1 MNIFVQHT
9 VVGRRGA
16 LPLFR
21 IGYSHGDPCP
31 LEPPMPRL
39 PLTCLL
45 LFLLAS
51 TTTHAGDWRQG
62 WGLIPQTTASA
73 SGGTAQDAAP
83 MAQLR
88 LQPIGEQWQ
97 ARIDNGLAGPLQ
109 VELRAA
115 PGHPVEGLPVQSL
128 IQGGGSLV
136 VGHLPAP
143 LNGRMLD
150 LRLQSVPGT
159 PAAQAEDVAYRL
171 PFEAA
176 RLRVDQAP
184 QGRFSHADE
193 ENRDAV
199 DFALPEATLV
209 LAAREGTVMQ
219 IQDGFRGN
227 GLDRDRDGTRA
238 NFIRVLHSDGSM
250 ALYGHLQA
258 GGMRV
263 RRGQAVQAGQPIGL
277 SGNSGYSS
285 APHLHFVVQVNR
297 GMALRSVP
305 VRIFAGQ
312 GQLQFARQAEA
323 EGGIGR

>member
-1 MNIFVQHT
+1 MDIWPIRV
-9 VVGRRGA
+9 RRTA
-16 LPLFR
+16 PTTSFR
-21 IGYSHGDPCP
+21 IGYSPGGPCL
-31 LEPPMPRL
+31 LELQMPRL

-45 LFLLAS
+45 LPLLAS
-51 TTTHAGDWRQG
+51 TTVNAGDWRQG
-62 WGLIPQTTASA
+62 WGLVPTASPAA
-73 SGGTAQDAAP
+73 SPGAAQETAP

-88 LQPIGEQWQ
+88 LQPVGEQWQ
-97 ARIDNGLAGPLQ
+97 ARIDNALAGPLQ
-109 VELRAA
+109 IELRAA
-115 PGHPVEGLPVQSL
+115 PGQPVEGLPVQSL

-136 VGHLPAP
+136 VGRLPAP
-143 LNGRMLD
+143 VDGRMLD
-150 LRLQSVPGT
+150 LRLQSVPGN
-159 PAAQAEDVAYRL
+159 PAARAEDVAYRL
-171 PFEAA
+171 PFDAA

-184 QGRFSHADE
+184 QGRFSHDDE

-219 IQDGFRGN
+219 VQDGFQGN
-227 GLDRDRDGTRA
+227 GLDRERDGGRA
-238 NFIRVLHSDGSM
+238 NFIRILHSDGSM

-285 APHLHFVVQVNR
+285 APHLHFVVQVNQ

-305 VRIFAGQ
+305 VRIFAAQ
-312 GQLQFARQAEA
+312 GQLQFARQGEA
-323 EGGIGR
+323 DGAAGR

>member
-1 MNIFVQHT
+1 
-9 VVGRRGA
+9 
-16 LPLFR
+16 
-21 IGYSHGDPCP
+21 
-31 LEPPMPRL
+31 MPRL
-39 PLTCLL
+39 PLSCLL
-45 LFLLAS
+45 LALLAS
-51 TTTHAGDWRQG
+51 APAAAGSWRQG
-62 WGLIPQTTASA
+62 WGLVPKPAPAASA
-73 SGGTAQDAAP
+73 PSHPEAAP

-97 ARIDNGLAGPLQ
+97 ARIDNALAGPLQ
-109 VELRAA
+109 VELRAV
-115 PGHPVEGLPVQSL
+115 PGHPVEGLPLQSL
-128 IQGGGSLV
+128 IQGSSSLV

-143 LNGRMLD
+143 VNGRTLD
-150 LRLQSVPGT
+150 LRLQSVPGN

-171 PFEAA
+171 PFDNA

-184 QGRFSHADE
+184 QGRFSHDDE

-199 DFALPEATLV
+199 DFALPEATVV

-227 GLDRDRDGTRA
+227 GQDRERDGGRA

-263 RRGQAVQAGQPIGL
+263 RRGQAVGAGQPIGL
-277 SGNSGYSS
+277 SGNSGFSS

-297 GMALRSVP
+297 GMGLRSVP
-305 VRIFAGQ
+305 VRIFAEQ
-312 GQLQFARQAEA
+312 GQLQFARQGEA
-323 EGGIGR
+323 DGGTGR

>member
-1 MNIFVQHT
+1 M
-9 VVGRRGA
+9 
-16 LPLFR
+16 L
-21 IGYSHGDPCP
+21 
-31 LEPPMPRL
+31 RL

-45 LFLLAS
+45 MSLLAS
-51 TTTHAGDWRQG
+51 TTASAGNWRQG
-62 WGLIPQTTASA
+62 WGLVPKAAPAAPPSR
-73 SGGTAQDAAP
+73 GETAQSAAP

-88 LQPIGEQWQ
+88 LQPLGEHWQ
-97 ARIDNGLAGPLQ
+97 ARVDNALAGPLQ

-115 PGHPVEGLPVQSL
+115 PGRPVEGLPVQSL
-128 IQGGGSLV
+128 IQGDSSLV

-143 LNGRMLD
+143 SNGRPLD
-150 LRLQSVPGT
+150 LRLQSVPGN

-171 PFEAA
+171 PFDTT
-176 RLRVDQAP
+176 RPRVDQAP
-184 QGRFSHADE
+184 QGRFSHDDE

-199 DFALPEATLV
+199 DFALPEGTLV

-227 GLDRDRDGTRA
+227 GQDRERDGARA

-263 RRGQAVQAGQPIGL
+263 RRGQAVGAGQPLGL
-277 SGNSGYSS
+277 SGNSGFSS

-297 GMALRSVP
+297 GMGLRSVP
-305 VRIFAGQ
+305 ARIFAEQ
-312 GQLQFARQAEA
+312 GQLQFARQDEV

>member
-1 MNIFVQHT
+1 
-9 VVGRRGA
+9 
-16 LPLFR
+16 
-21 IGYSHGDPCP
+21 
-31 LEPPMPRL
+31 MPRL

-45 LFLLAS
+45 LSLLAS
-51 TTTHAGDWRQG
+51 ATVSAGDWRRG
-62 WGLIPQTTASA
+62 WGLVPKPAPVA
-73 SGGTAQDAAP
+73 PPPRGETAQSAAP

-88 LQPIGEQWQ
+88 LQPIGQQWQ
-97 ARIDNGLAGPLQ
+97 ARIDNALAGPLQ

-128 IQGGGSLV
+128 IQGDSSLV
-136 VGHLPAP
+136 VSHLPAP
-143 LNGRMLD
+143 VNGRTLD
-150 LRLQSVPGT
+150 LRLQSVPGN

-171 PFEAA
+171 PFDDA
-176 RLRVDQAP
+176 RPRVDQAP
-184 QGRFSHADE
+184 QGRFSHDDE

-219 IQDGFRGN
+219 IQDGFQGN
-227 GLDRDRDGTRA
+227 GQDRERDGARA

-297 GMALRSVP
+297 GMGLRSVP
-305 VRIFAGQ
+305 ARIFAEQ
-312 GQLQFARQAEA
+312 GQLQFAREGEA
-323 EGGIGR
+323 DGGTGR

>member
-1 MNIFVQHT
+1 
-9 VVGRRGA
+9 
-16 LPLFR
+16 
-21 IGYSHGDPCP
+21 
-31 LEPPMPRL
+31 MPRL
-39 PLTCLL
+39 PLSCLL
-45 LFLLAS
+45 LALLTSA
-51 TTTHAGDWRQG
+51 TAHAGDWRQG
-62 WGLIPQTTASA
+62 WGLIPP
-73 SGGTAQDAAP
+73 SGPATRAGSVEGATP

-88 LQPIGEQWQ
+88 LQPVGTQWQ

-109 VELRAA
+109 IQLRAA
-115 PGHPVEGLPVQSL
+115 PGHPVEGLPVESL
-128 IQGGGSLV
+128 IQGDSSLV

-143 LNGRMLD
+143 LDGRALD
-150 LRLQSVPGT
+150 LRLHSVPGN

-171 PFEAA
+171 PFDAA
-176 RLRVDQAP
+176 RPRVDQAP
-184 QGRFSHADE
+184 QGRFSHDDE

-199 DFALPEATLV
+199 DFALPEGTLV

-227 GLDRDRDGTRA
+227 GQDRERDAGRA

-263 RRGQAVQAGQPIGL
+263 RRGQAVGAGQPIGL

-297 GMALRSVP
+297 GMGLRSVP
-305 VRIFAGQ
+305 ARIFTEQ
-312 GQLQFARQAEA
+312 GQLQFARQGEA

>member
-1 MNIFVQHT
+1 
-9 VVGRRGA
+9 
-16 LPLFR
+16 
-21 IGYSHGDPCP
+21 
-31 LEPPMPRL
+31 MPRL
-39 PLTCLL
+39 PLSCLL
-45 LFLLAS
+45 LPLLVS
-51 TTTHAGDWRQG
+51 TTAGAADWRQG
-62 WGLIPQTTASA
+62 WGLVPSPAPA
-73 SGGTAQDAAP
+73 PGTQGIGQAVP

-88 LQPIGEQWQ
+88 LQQVGEYWQ
-97 ARIDNGLAGPLQ
+97 ARIDNTLAGPLQ
-109 VELRAA
+109 VELRAG
-115 PGHPVEGLPVQSL
+115 PGRPIEGLPVRSL
-128 IQGGGSLV
+128 VQGDSSFV
-136 VGHLPAP
+136 VGHLPSP
-143 LNGRMLD
+143 VGGSTLD
-150 LRLQSVPGT
+150 VRLQSVPGR
-159 PAAQAEDVAYRL
+159 PDARAEDVAYRL
-171 PFEAA
+171 PFDAA

-184 QGRFSHADE
+184 QGRFSHDDE

-227 GLDRDRDGTRA
+227 GQDRERDGGRA

-305 VRIFAGQ
+305 VRIFTSQ
-312 GQLQFARQAEA
+312 GQLQFARQGDT
-323 EGGIGR
+323 EGAAGR

>member
-1 MNIFVQHT
+1 
-9 VVGRRGA
+9 
-16 LPLFR
+16 
-21 IGYSHGDPCP
+21 
-31 LEPPMPRL
+31 MPRL

-45 LFLLAS
+45 LCLLAS
-51 TTTHAGDWRQG
+51 ATAHAGDWRQG
-62 WGLIPQTTASA
+62 WGLVPK
-73 SGGTAQDAAP
+73 AAP
-83 MAQLR
+83 AIAGESARDATPMARLR
-88 LQPIGEQWQ
+88 LQPVGEQWQ

-109 VELRAA
+109 IELRAA
-115 PGHPVEGLPVQSL
+115 PGHPVEGLPVESL
-128 IQGGGSLV
+128 LQGDSSLV

-143 LNGRMLD
+143 IDGRMLD
-150 LRLQSVPGT
+150 LRLQSVPGN

-184 QGRFSHADE
+184 QGRFSHDDE
-193 ENRDAV
+193 ENREAV
-199 DFALPEATLV
+199 DFALPEGTLV

-219 IQDGFRGN
+219 IQDGFHGN
-227 GLDRDRDGTRA
+227 GQDRERDGARA

-297 GMALRSVP
+297 GMGLRSVP
-305 VRIFAGQ
+305 VRIFAAQ
-312 GQLQFARQAEA
+312 GQLQFARQAGA
-323 EGGIGR
+323 DGGIGR

>member
-1 MNIFVQHT
+1 
-9 VVGRRGA
+9 
-16 LPLFR
+16 
-21 IGYSHGDPCP
+21 
-31 LEPPMPRL
+31 MPRL

-45 LFLLAS
+45 LSLLAS
-51 TTTHAGDWRQG
+51 ATASAGDWRQG
-62 WGLIPQTTASA
+62 WGLVPKSA
-73 SGGTAQDAAP
+73 PAAPPPRGETAQSAAP

-88 LQPIGEQWQ
+88 LQPIGQQWQ
-97 ARIDNGLAGPLQ
+97 ARIDNALAGPLQ

-128 IQGGGSLV
+128 IQGDSSLV

-143 LNGRMLD
+143 VNGRTLD
-150 LRLQSVPGT
+150 LRLRSVPGN

-171 PFEAA
+171 PFDDA
-176 RLRVDQAP
+176 RPRVDQAP
-184 QGRFSHADE
+184 QGRFSHDDE

-199 DFALPEATLV
+199 DFALPEGTLV

-219 IQDGFRGN
+219 IQDGFHGN
-227 GLDRDRDGTRA
+227 GLDRERDGARA

-263 RRGQAVQAGQPIGL
+263 RRGQAVGIGQPIGL
-277 SGNSGYSS
+277 SGNSGFSS

-297 GMALRSVP
+297 GMGLRSVP
-305 VRIFAGQ
+305 ARIFAEQ
-312 GQLQFARQAEA
+312 GQLQFARQGEA
-323 EGGIGR
+323 EGGTGR

>member
-1 MNIFVQHT
+1 
-9 VVGRRGA
+9 
-16 LPLFR
+16 
-21 IGYSHGDPCP
+21 
-31 LEPPMPRL
+31 
-39 PLTCLL
+39 
-45 LFLLAS
+45 
-51 TTTHAGDWRQG
+51 
-62 WGLIPQTTASA
+62 
-73 SGGTAQDAAP
+73 

-88 LQPIGEQWQ
+88 LQPIGQQWQ
-97 ARIDNGLAGPLQ
+97 ARIDNALAGPLQ

-128 IQGGGSLV
+128 IQGDSSLV

-143 LNGRMLD
+143 VNGRTLD
-150 LRLQSVPGT
+150 LRLQSVPGN

-171 PFEAA
+171 PFDDA
-176 RLRVDQAP
+176 RPRVDQAP
-184 QGRFSHADE
+184 QGRFSHDDE

-219 IQDGFRGN
+219 IQDGFQGN
-227 GLDRDRDGTRA
+227 GQDRERDGARA

-297 GMALRSVP
+297 GMGLRSVP
-305 VRIFAGQ
+305 ARIFAEQ
-312 GQLQFARQAEA
+312 GQLQFAREGEA
-323 EGGIGR
+323 DGGTGR